1 MATERDN
8 GESQVIAF
16 AHKSMW
22 PVVIFILM
30 LVVWEAWV
38 RVFNVPE
45 GILPAPWR
53 ITTQIGE
60 HWALLLTH
68 TWPTTLECL
77 LGFFFAVV
85 GGMGLGILLA
95 FFPMFH
101 TSVYPLIV
109 AFQVVP
115 KVALAPLF
123 MAWFGLGIET
133 RVVLAFVIAFFP
145 MVVNTYAGILSADP
159 LMVRMAHS
167 FNASRWTVFSKVEF
181 PHALPYIFS
190 GLKIGITFAVIGII
204 VAEFITAQRGL
215 GYIIIFAE
223 GNFDVPMMMAAIILL
238 SIVGVVLYA
247 GVVLAEK
254 LVITWEHGQKLV

>member
-1 MATERDN
+1 MATEQQN
-8 GESQVIAF
+8 SESKIVGAL
-16 AHKSMW
+16 AKSVW
-22 PVVIFILM
+22 PVVIFVFM
-30 LVVWEAWV
+30 LIIWEVWVKA
-38 RVFNVPE
+38 FNVPE
-45 GILPAPWR
+45 GILPAPTR
-53 ITTQIGE
+53 IARQICE
-60 HWALLLTH
+60 HFPLLLSH
-68 TWPTTLECL
+68 TWPTTWECL

-95 FFPMFH
+95 FFPLFH

-145 MVVNTYAGILSADP
+145 MVVNTYAGILSTDP
-159 LMVRMAHS
+159 LMVRMARS
-167 FNASRWTVFSKVEF
+167 FNASRWTIFSKIEF

-190 GLKIGITFAVIGII
+190 GLKIGMTFAVIGII
-204 VAEFITAQRGL
+204 VSEFITAQRGL
-215 GYIIIFAE
+215 GYIIIFSE

-238 SIVGVVLYA
+238 SVVGVVLYA